1 MLSCVVCSL
10 SLSLLFRSLSFLLS
24 LVVSS
29 RFSIYVSL
37 SSSRFSL
44 YHPLSLLSPTTL
56 FYPSLSLIS
65 LFTLFFMFTITS
77 LLSFHVDAKCET
89 VRIIHPLW
97 DGACLRRTDTIL
109 SECEH
114 PHCPSICW
122 YNTASFAM
130 VSRGPDM
137 TSLLLIRM
145 SYLSYTLLCTYNSSG
160 MHETS
165 LDTSIR

>member
-1 MLSCVVCSL
+1 VLSCVVCSL
-10 SLSLLFRSLSFLLS
+10 SLSLLFRSLSFLTS
-24 LVVSS
+24 LVISS

-44 YHPLSLLSPTTL
+44 YRP
-56 FYPSLSLIS
+56 LSLIS
-65 LFTLFFMFTITS
+65 HHP
-77 LLSFHVDAKCET
+77 LLSFPISYLSLHSILYVYYYLPSLFSCRRKMWNRKNNT
-89 VRIIHPLW
+89 PLVGW
-97 DGACLRRTDTIL
+97 SMLKEDGYDP
-109 SECEH
+109 ECEH